1 MQDGMT
7 AEALLV
13 HAARSGGQLQG
24 ARWSCSARGG
34 AAGDLRGGLL
44 REAHRHVVVQF
55 ALVGHLDQSRLVHL
69 ILRLQRTA
77 ARDSCGLFVRL
88 HQHQTAVQPVAEV

>member
-1 MQDGMT
+1 MQDRPAGLAAQVTRLAVQDGMT

-44 REAHRHVVVQF
+44 REAHRHVVVQ
-55 ALVGHLDQSRLVHL
+55 
-69 ILRLQRTA
+69 
-77 ARDSCGLFVRL
+77 
-88 HQHQTAVQPVAEV
+88 